1 MTSPS
6 NHTPASAAWEPPGSA
21 PRRPNRTRRDRR
33 DDRPRH
39 NERRPHARDLGP
51 DARHLDPRE
60 GRRSYDPRTFD
71 LLPASSHGADPYD
84 ERAINRRTH
93 RGYSRRSD
101 FEPRTEHGLPRREE
115 RQADRRSRRRDLG
128 PDARHLGPTSS
139 FNRRTATDNTPDLAI
154 ARHGR
159 RTDHGPE
166 FDCGARFDQRAEFE
180 RRPKIDR
187 RTEHQA
193 DQHPRRHRHNP
204 GPFGPEQ
211 DAFTPTSD
219 RRTRNPR
226 RQRDDHRPDRTP
238 RSSRHADRPDRRPPH
253 PSPTPA
259 GPTAEHAT
267 ITESLADAHRAL
279 HKLTHAYLAAL
290 TSTDPTH
297 HDQARAILATA
308 RQDLRTILTT
318 EA

>member
-39 NERRPHARDLGP
+39 NERRSHARDLGP

-139 FNRRTATDNTPDLAI
+139 FNRRTATDNTPAGVAPQWVAPVRGGVGVS
-154 ARHGR
+154 ARCWVLR
-159 RTDHGPE
+159 E
-166 FDCGARFDQRAEFE
+166 
-180 RRPKIDR
+180 
-187 RTEHQA
+187 
-193 DQHPRRHRHNP
+193 
-204 GPFGPEQ
+204 
-211 DAFTPTSD
+211 
-219 RRTRNPR
+219 
-226 RQRDDHRPDRTP
+226 
-238 RSSRHADRPDRRPPH
+238 
-253 PSPTPA
+253 
-259 GPTAEHAT
+259 
-267 ITESLADAHRAL
+267 
-279 HKLTHAYLAAL
+279 
-290 TSTDPTH
+290 
-297 HDQARAILATA
+297 QARPSIPPWGWGAGGVFSGGFPWFFRLVVPAA
-308 RQDLRTILTT
+308 VFPSRGGWWCGRGGGGVVGGCL
-318 EA
+318 